1 MDADNIKKKADFSIC
16 IEKRKGGLEHRLVF
30 LRRGL
35 KTFLIE
41 MASLFDVVLYTTSK
55 AAYAAAIVDYIDPKR
70 EYFSNVLTRIH
81 CVEEPSGSGSYL
93 KDLSRIV
100 GRSLDQMLLLDD
112 SQEQV
117 ELNKENAIRILAF
130 GHDMGEDD
138 ELAGF
143 TLLAQELAE
152 ARSV

>member
-1 MDADNIKKKADFSIC
+1 
-16 IEKRKGGLEHRLVF
+16 
-30 LRRGL
+30 
-35 KTFLIE
+35 
-41 MASLFDVVLYTTSK
+41 
-55 AAYAAAIVDYIDPKR
+55 
-70 EYFSNVLTRIH
+70 
-81 CVEEPSGSGSYL
+81 
-93 KDLSRIV
+93 
-100 GRSLDQMLLLDD
+100 MLLLDD